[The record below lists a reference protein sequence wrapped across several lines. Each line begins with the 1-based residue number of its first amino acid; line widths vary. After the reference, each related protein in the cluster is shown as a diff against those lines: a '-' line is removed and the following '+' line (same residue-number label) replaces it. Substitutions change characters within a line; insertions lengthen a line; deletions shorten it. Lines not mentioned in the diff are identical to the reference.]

1 VTTVRIAQGDWA
13 IHRGGTV
20 HVRHAVDVSFS
31 RGNWSRTGGNGL
43 LFSHGAKNCSV
54 SDSEFFSIG
63 DSAVVA
69 YGEPA

>member
-1 VTTVRIAQGDWA
+1 M
-13 IHRGGTV
+13 